1 MQAAEV
7 VSPGLR
13 KLLVAVMVIFSL
25 LVVDS
30 VYLATITFLQ
40 WLNDVTLENAV
51 YQTAFLAHLALG
63 IVIIVPSIVYAILH
77 LRRAIDRPNRIAVRL
92 GLALFVTLVVLLIT
106 GIALTRG
113 MPIVEIRDPLGRE
126 SL

>member
-30 VYLATITFLQ
+30 VYLATVTFLQ

-92 GLALFVTLVVLLIT
+92 GLALFVTLVVLL
-106 GIALTRG
+106 L
-113 MPIVEIRDPLGRE
+113 
-126 SL
+126 SLIHI